1 MNRNLLLT
9 FLATGYALSCAAFC
23 PAIQAGEQSGLLPTE
38 LRIVAFGD
46 STTAVYD
53 DWVPS
58 NVEVYA
64 QCLSRTLA
72 ERGIAVTVFNAGI
85 GNTTTREGIARLDQ
99 DVRSHDPNL
108 VIIQFGINDS
118 WIDVDLG
125 RTEPRLTREE
135 FRNNLTAII
144 STLRQDGAAI
154 ILMTPNPMRWDDPF
168 YIDAFTQQPGLLD
181 TGQERGIDALLD
193 IYAQDVREVAKTTG
207 VMLVDVLAAFEDYGQ
222 QDGQSIDD
230 LLLSGDGIHPN
241 AQGQHLVCELLTGR
255 IVTFFPH
262 LVNRHT
268 GNVRVYDVRDAVDV
282 RNSLVI
288 D

>member
-1 MNRNLLLT
+1 MNLRLLLSSLT
-9 FLATGYALSCAAFC
+9 AGCALAWTAFC
-23 PAIQAGEQSGLLPTE
+23 PAIQAGEQSDLLPTE

-58 NVEVYA
+58 TVEVYA
-64 QCLSRTLA
+64 QCLPRTLA
-72 ERGIAVTVFNAGI
+72 ERGITTKVFNAGI
-85 GNTTTREGIARLDQ
+85 GNTTTREALFRLGP
-99 DVRSHDPNL
+99 DVRSLDPNL

-135 FRNNLTAII
+135 FRDNLTAII
-144 STLRQDGAAI
+144 DILRQDGVAI

-168 YIDAFTQQPGLLD
+168 YIDAFTQLPGLLD
-181 TGQERGIDALLD
+181 TEQERGINALLD
-193 IYAQDVREVAKTTG
+193 IYAQDVREVANTTG

-230 LLLSGDGIHPN
+230 LLLPGDGIHPN

-255 IVTFFPH
+255 IIT
-262 LVNRHT
+262 
-268 GNVRVYDVRDAVDV
+268 
-282 RNSLVI
+282 SI
-288 D
+288 DKS